1 MTAVE
6 WFALN
11 ARKLR
16 IQLEK
21 KEITIGEFAVEH
33 YNLLDKAKEMEKQ
46 QIEDAYTYGQKNII
60 DILSK
65 EFKFS
70 FAKTNEELRKVIEN
84 KENNEDADKYY
95 NETYKKTTP

>member
-21 KEITIGEFAVEH
+21 KEITIGEFP
-33 YNLLDKAKEMEKQ
+33 L
-46 QIEDAYTYGQKNII
+46 I
-60 DILSK
+60 
-65 EFKFS
+65 
-70 FAKTNEELRKVIEN
+70 
-84 KENNEDADKYY
+84 
-95 NETYKKTTP
+95 

>member
-46 QIEDAYTYGQKNII
+46 QKIDFAEAFYDSLFQDAESYHNY
-60 DILSK
+60 L
-65 EFKFS
+65 
-70 FAKTNEELRKVIEN
+70 EL
-84 KENNEDADKYY
+84 
-95 NETYKKTTP
+95 KK